1 MRIYVY
7 FICFLFIVFQNLA
20 FSQTQ
25 TITVKDIKTQELLV
39 GATIVH
45 GEGGYITDIYGNFT
59 IVKPTFPFEII
70 VSYIGYINR
79 KLTFSTNSEIPS
91 EILLTPTET
100 ALDLVTVTGTKYE
113 QNLARAMVSVDI
125 LKPELLRSVNA
136 SSSDEILNKVPGVQ
150 ILDGQANI
158 RGGSG
163 YSYGAGS
170 RVMLLLDDIPA
181 LQVDAGFP
189 NWSDIPIENLSQI
202 EVLKGAA
209 SSLYGSAALNG
220 IINFRSSYAKAE
232 PETRLSLGTN
242 IFQAPKDIEKK
253 WWGDTLRHETNASFV
268 HKQKFGKLDFIAS
281 AFYNKLNSFNQ
292 STNEERGRGNVNLR
306 YRLKDNL
313 IFGLNIIYN
322 QSASNSFFLWKNA
335 ASGAL
340 QPRSGTVSDRTAN
353 RFYIDPS
360 IRYTDKHNNKH
371 KLLWRT
377 TSVNNENNTNQS
389 NSSLNHYGEY
399 QIQNNLPGFG
409 LTYTAGVVGIWNT
422 TDSQILGDTTFTAS
436 SYASYFQLDKTFGEK
451 LTVSG
456 GLRYEYN
463 SQISPISIID
473 PTGKKS
479 DDQIIAR
486 LSANYQL
493 FKNTFLRSSWGQGY
507 RFPTLTERFVTT
519 SFGDFNIFSNPS
531 LQPEYGWSSEIGIK
545 QGFKVASFQGF
556 LDFSGFISEYEDMIE
571 FTFGSDDRGLGFKPL
586 NIGNTRISG
595 FEIGVIGQ
603 LKILDVPINIFGGYT
618 YINPIYKNF
627 ETNEEI
633 RNSVSE
639 NQNILKYR
647 AKHQLKMDA
656 EAKIWKFKWG
666 VSLQRVSHTINIDKA
681 FELVPVI
688 NFDLFGIGAYRDLN
702 NKGYYLLD
710 SRLGIDIH
718 KFTVTLLANN
728 ILNQEYSLRPALV
741 EAPRSLGLRV
751 DYKIN

>member
-1 MRIYVY
+1 MNVKYLLS
-7 FICFLFIVFQNLA
+7 CLFLFFIYHFSYSQNLS
-20 FSQTQ
+20 F
-25 TITVKDIKTQELLV
+25 TVKDIKTQEVLV
-39 GATIVH
+39 GATIVY
-45 GEGGYITDIYGNFT
+45 GEGGSTTDIYGKF
-59 IVKPTFPFEII
+59 IVSEPTFPFEIV
-70 VSYIGYINR
+70 VSYIGYKEQ
-79 KLTFSTNSEIPS
+79 KLVFLSAAGILSEIYLSPS
-91 EILLTPTET
+91 ET

-113 QNLARAMVSVDI
+113 QNIARAMVSVDI
-125 LKPELLRSVNA
+125 IKPDLLRSVNSTSA
-136 SSSDEILNKVPGVQ
+136 DEILNKVPGVQ

-220 IINFRSSYAKAE
+220 IINFRSSYAKSE
-232 PETRLSLGTN
+232 PETRLSLATN
-242 IFQAPKDIEKK
+242 IFQSPKDIEKK
-253 WWGDTLRHETNASFV
+253 WWGDTLRHETSASFV
-268 HKQKFGKLDFIAS
+268 HKQKFGKLDFIGS
-281 AFYNKLNSFNQ
+281 AFYNKLNGFNQ
-292 STNEERGRGNVNLR
+292 FTNEERGRANVNLR
-306 YRLKDNL
+306 YRLSDKL
-313 IFGLNIIYN
+313 VFGLNILYN
-322 QSASNSFFLWKNA
+322 QSESNSFFLWKNA
-335 ASGAL
+335 VSGAL
-340 QPRSGTVSDRTAN
+340 QPSLNSVSDRNAK

-360 IRYTDKHNNKH
+360 IRYTDKYSNKH

-389 NSSLNHYGEY
+389 NRSLNHYGEY
-399 QIQNNLPGFG
+399 QIQNTISG
-409 LTYTAGVVGIWNT
+409 LGVTYTAGAVGIWSN
-422 TDSQILGDTTFTAS
+422 TDSQILGDTTFEAS
-436 SYASYFQLDKTFGEK
+436 SYATYLQLDKTFGEK

-463 SQISPISIID
+463 NQTSPISLID

-479 DDQIIAR
+479 DDQVIAR

-493 FKNTFLRSSWGQGY
+493 YEYTFLRGSWGQGY

-519 SFGDFNIFSNPS
+519 SFGSFNIFSNPA
-531 LQPEYGWSSEIGIK
+531 LRPEYGWSSELGIK
-545 QGFKVASFQGF
+545 QGFKLASFQGF
-556 LDFSGFISEYEDMIE
+556 LDFSAFISEYEDMIE
-571 FTFGSDDRGLGFKPL
+571 FTFGSDDRGLGFRPQ

-595 FEIGVIGQ
+595 FEVGIMGQ
-603 LKILDVPINIFGGYT
+603 LEVFSVPINLFGGYT
-618 YINPIYKNF
+618 FINPIYKNF
-627 ETNEEI
+627 DSSEEI

-639 NQNILKYR
+639 HQNVLKYR
-647 AKHQLKMDA
+647 AKHQLKIDA

-681 FELVPVI
+681 FELVPGV
-688 NFDLFGIGAYRDLN
+688 NRDLFDIGAYRDLN

-710 SRLGIDIH
+710 SRLGIEIH
-718 KFTVTLLANN
+718 KFTFTFLANN
-728 ILNQEYSLRPALV
+728 ILNQEYSLRPALI
-741 EAPRSLGLRV
+741 EAPRSFGLRV